1 LRIQPGNG
9 TVAKRKY
16 AVAMAVDRRQ
26 EAAYFESGM
35 HEVPMRFLLKSACF
49 GGIFAIAAAASVVA
63 APPAYAF
70 TMENGDGTSSAP
82 SGGTGSNFQQA
93 PKWDLEEQ
101 AKQFQ
106 NGSTAS
112 AAAGKNQFS
121 TPFGN
126 GTVQFGVQQHNF
138 STTPTFGA
146 QSGATRQNFDR
157 MLAPPGLQHLYD
169 Q

>member
-1 LRIQPGNG
+1 
-9 TVAKRKY
+9 
-16 AVAMAVDRRQ
+16 
-26 EAAYFESGM
+26 M
-35 HEVPMRFLLKSACF
+35 HEVPMRPFLKSSCF
-49 GGIFAIAAAASVVA
+49 GGIFAILMAASVLA
-63 APPAYAF
+63 APAAHAF
-70 TMENGDGTSSAP
+70 TMENGEGNGGNASNGGAAG
-82 SGGTGSNFQQA
+82 SGFAA

-106 NGSTAS
+106 SAGSGSSTA
-112 AAAGKNQFS
+112 AAKNQFS

-138 STTPTFGA
+138 SGTSPTFGA
-146 QSGATRQNFDR
+146 QSSATRQNFDR